1 MKSFLQTTRQP
12 LLADNMQSSTGYIYV
27 LVNSAMPDLV
37 KVGFTTRNPA
47 GRAKELGAVTG
58 VPVPFI
64 VAYERPVANCQLA
77 EQLIHRALQEKG
89 FRVAENREFFRAPL
103 ATVIESVL
111 TLPTDVLDTIQE
123 STPPDDRSTEDNAPT
138 QFAWLDLWEQARD
151 AHYGTAEELED
162 RSCAAQLYSDA
173 LQLGCTW
180 AYFPLAEFALNS
192 DQGQRGLSEA
202 QRVARLG
209 VQANN
214 YVCYVTHGHIAA
226 RRGDFD
232 GARKALVLMLR
243 ARQRHLDE
251 ELELQ
256 LRFHPHL
263 IELILSVPEVL
274 DDLDEDSR
282 QGLCLMRAILLSAAT
297 ASMEIRRRSGTP
309 SDELEFFSDSAEKLN
324 AFLSA
329 Q

>member
-1 MKSFLQTTRQP
+1 MK
-12 LLADNMQSSTGYIYV
+12 SSTGYIYV

-37 KVGFTTRNPA
+37 KVGFTTRNPV

-77 EQLIHRALQEKG
+77 ERLVHRALEEKG

-103 ATVIESVL
+103 AKVIESVL
-111 TLPTDVLDTIQE
+111 SLPTELLDFTQAA
-123 STPPDDRSTEDNAPT
+123 TQPDDPSTEDDSSA
-138 QFAWLDLWEQARD
+138 QFPWLDLWVQARD
-151 AHYGTAEELED
+151 AHHGTANELED
-162 RSCAAQLYSDA
+162 RTYAAQLYSDA

-192 DQGQRGLSEA
+192 DQGQRGLFDA
-202 QRVARLG
+202 QRIARLG

-232 GARKALVLMLR
+232 GARKAVVLLLKE
-243 ARQRHLDE
+243 RQRHLDE

-256 LRFHPHL
+256 VRFHQHL
-263 IELILSVPEVL
+263 AELILSVPEVL
-274 DDLDEDSR
+274 DDLDTDSQQSFR
-282 QGLCLMRAILLSAAT
+282 LMRDALLSAT
-297 ASMEIRRRSGTP
+297 NASMEYRTKTRS
-309 SDELEFFSDSAEKLN
+309 SSQSEELAFFSDSAQKLK
-324 AFLSA
+324 ACVSA
-329 Q
+329 W

>member
-1 MKSFLQTTRQP
+1 ME
-12 LLADNMQSSTGYIYV
+12 SSTGYIYI

-37 KVGFTTRNPA
+37 KVGFTTRNPV

-77 EQLIHRALQEKG
+77 ERLVHRALEGKG

-103 ATVIESVL
+103 ATVIESVM
-111 TLPTDVLDTIQE
+111 TLPTEVLNITQA
-123 STPPDDRSTEDNAPT
+123 STQPDDPSTEDHSSAK
-138 QFAWLDLWEQARD
+138 FAWLDLWEQARD
-151 AHYGTAEELED
+151 AHYGTADELED
-162 RSCAAQLYSDA
+162 RSYAAQLYSDA

-192 DQGQRGLSEA
+192 DQGQRGLSDA
-202 QRVARLG
+202 QRIARLG
-209 VQANN
+209 VQASN

-232 GARKALVLMLR
+232 GARKAVVLLLKE
-243 ARQRHLDE
+243 RQRHLDE

-263 IELILSVPEVL
+263 TELILSVPEVL
-274 DDLDEDSR
+274 DDLDTESR
-282 QGLCLMRAILLSAAT
+282 QCLRRMRTALLSATT
-297 ASMEIRRRSGTP
+297 ASMEYRMRSGSQ
-309 SDELEFFSDSAEKLN
+309 SDELEFFSDSAKKLK
-324 AFLSA
+324 AFMSA
-329 Q
+329 G